1 MSDDQ
6 LRQRIRRREFA
17 IFSGVSLSTALAGC
31 AGILDR
37 GDTESNS
44 ETTDE
49 SEPTKVTSTGTRE
62 VTTQKPEAVIEI
74 TDVSLRGDTITV
86 GEHIEVEIS
95 FSNTGDVDGTTT
107 VSLEVDG
114 EEVDTEQYEIP
125 AGEEIQ
131 RTLAGSEQSRTGTVS
146 VTLNDRTVGDV
157 VIEAPDVLHVAP
169 DGVNDGTGT
178 QDDPLSSIQAAIER
192 AGPGQTVSV
201 HSGEYFEYVEFKTA
215 GESDAPIT
223 LTGPP
228 DAVLKP
234 PEEIDHQVISVG
246 ASHVHITGLTITGL
260 YDPDEP
266 ENPESYHLGKLID
279 LNTFAEHGDDYVEGL
294 VVSPHQLGGAGK
306 SLINSQMIKD
316 SEIGGFEVIGP
327 AGTEWIFDDVPGHTG
342 EIVYLG
348 TASNNRIKRGFD
360 GYDRTR
366 NIRVHHIDNS
376 DGHPH
381 SELVDIK
388 AGVENVTVEYC
399 TDGEGARTNNSYFSR
414 PISVDGHRCTIRWN
428 VIRDAAGFGVRVGPQ
443 SFMSSFDDE
452 GQLVAEGGLDAKPQT
467 EFERRFGKEHAI
479 YGNVFAG
486 NSHDA
491 IGFYREG
498 RRPGRDS
505 NPRPEDQRALCGN
518 LFDGYS
524 DGDPGKP
531 CPSEMPSSDGV
542 GHLGGESPW
551 EGTPPSKETVFS
563 RHAKATHLDVEV
575 EADDVPVDIDI
586 EATATVTN
594 NGDSPE
600 EVVFRIRAR
609 DRVLTTETVTVR
621 DGATQEVQLTVDGIP
636 FTGKLQIT
644 RNGQK
649 VGVVM
654 VTDDG

>member
-1 MSDDQ
+1 M
-6 LRQRIRRREFA
+6 
-17 IFSGVSLSTALAGC
+17 
-31 AGILDR
+31 
-37 GDTESNS
+37 
-44 ETTDE
+44 
-49 SEPTKVTSTGTRE
+49 TSTETRE
-62 VTTQKPEAVIEI
+62 VTTQQPEAAIEI
-74 TDVSLRGDTITV
+74 TDVSLREDTITV

-114 EEVDTEQYEIP
+114 EAVDTEQYEIP
-125 AGEEIQ
+125 AGEERQ
-131 RTLAGSEQSRTGTVS
+131 RTLASSERSRAGTVS
-146 VTLNDRTVGDV
+146 VTLDDRTVGDV

-178 QDDPLSSIQAAIER
+178 RDDPLSSIQAAIEKV
-192 AGPGQTVSV
+192 GPGQTVSV
-201 HSGEYFEYVEFKTA
+201 QSGEYFEYVEFKTA

-234 PEEIDHQVISVG
+234 PKEIDHQVISVG

-266 ENPESYHLGKLID
+266 ENPESYHPGKLID

-294 VVSPHQLGGAGK
+294 VVSPHRLGGAGQ
-306 SLINSQMIKD
+306 SLINSQMIRD

-327 AGTEWIFDDVPGHTG
+327 AGTEWIFDDVPGHNG
-342 EIVYLG
+342 EILYLG
-348 TASNNRIKRGFD
+348 TAPNNRIKKGFD

-388 AGVENVTVEYC
+388 AGVENVTIEYC
-399 TDGEGARTNNSYFSR
+399 TDGGSAQSNDSYFSR
-414 PISVDGHRCTIRWN
+414 SITVDGHRCTIRWN
-428 VIRDAAGFGVRVGPQ
+428 VIRDAAGFGVRIGPQ

-452 GQLVAEGGLDAKPQT
+452 GQLVAESVLDTKPQT

-505 NPRPEDQRALCGN
+505 NPRPEDQRVLCGN

-524 DGDPGKP
+524 DDAPGKS
-531 CPSEMPSSDGV
+531 CHSDISSGDGV
-542 GHLGGESPW
+542 GHLGGDSPW
-551 EGTPPSKETVFS
+551 NGDTPTKEDVFS
-563 RHAKATHLDVEV
+563 RYAMAKHLDVTV
-575 EADDVPVDIDI
+575 AASNVPTNTDIA
-586 EATATVTN
+586 ATITLTN
-594 NGDSPE
+594 EGDSHE
-600 EVVFRIRAR
+600 EVVLRFRVREH
-609 DRVLTTETVTVR
+609 VLTTETVSVPVGETR
-621 DGATQEVQLTVDGIP
+621 EAQLTEGGLPNPEEVS
-636 FTGKLQIT
+636 IT

-649 VGVVM
+649 VGFVR